1 MDSKQRQLIKK
12 YVDLVIDR
20 WRLIV
25 ASLLVAITVG
35 LGYYLYVPKLYE
47 STSLLSYEQRQINP
61 AKMDPEQ
68 GKANLGDTLATLK
81 ELVLSRNSLEKV
93 ITQFNLYE
101 EARKRLPLEDVIESM
116 RKDIIIKP
124 ASKGDTFSVTY
135 QGPDPQKVMRVTNSL
150 ASLFI
155 EENLKYREIRATET
169 SKYTKDELAMSK
181 KVLDEKEVL
190 MRDYKL
196 KYFNEMP
203 EQRESNLARLKALN
217 DQSQGIQNSIQELER
232 TKVMAQE
239 QMAWKQRLGALRGP
253 SGPVAATASGQQ
265 GESNAERLQR
275 LRGHLNDLLL
285 KYTDLHPEVRRTR
298 QLIAQLEEGKGRQ
311 AQAPSRPLSSSAPS
325 RANLMDGM
333 EGQRLQIQLK
343 QIDAN
348 IEQLKA
354 SQATIPA
361 EIEKYQRWV
370 EAAPIR
376 EAEWKGLTRDY
387 EELRRHYD
395 NLVAQNLQAQS
406 AEKLEQNQKGSKF
419 KVIDSARLPEKP
431 AKPNFFKIFLVA
443 IAAGLAMSVGSVV
456 GLEFMDTS
464 FKDAREVED
473 YLGVPVIS
481 AITYLEK
488 DAELRRKQFLL
499 RLSVTLVSI
508 YATILLAAITYL
520 WIKGMIIV

>member
-12 YVDLVIDR
+12 YADLVIDR
-20 WRLIV
+20 WLLIA
-25 ASLLVAITVG
+25 ASLLIAITAG
-35 LGYYLYVPKLYE
+35 LGYYLYVPKVYE
-47 STSLLSYEQRQINP
+47 SISLLSFEQRQINP

-68 GKANLGDTLATLK
+68 GRVNLGETLATLK

-93 ITQFNLYE
+93 ITQFGLYE
-101 EARKRLPLEDVIESM
+101 EARKRLPIEDVIETM

-124 ASKGDTFSVTY
+124 ANKGDTFSVSY
-135 QGPDPQKVMRVTNSL
+135 QGLDPQKVMRVTNSL

-155 EENLKYREIRATET
+155 EENLKYREVRATET
-169 SKYTKDELAMSK
+169 SKYTEEELAMSK
-181 KVLDEKEVL
+181 KVLDGKEVL

-203 EQRESNLARLKALN
+203 EQRESNLARLKALIE
-217 DQSQGIQNSIQELER
+217 QSQGIQNSIQELER

-239 QMAWKQRLGALRGP
+239 QASWSKRL
-253 SGPVAATASGQQ
+253 AATRSPGAPAAASGQQ
-265 GESNAERLQR
+265 GETNAERLQR
-275 LRGHLNDLLL
+275 LRRHLDELLL
-285 KYTDLHPEVRRTR
+285 KYTEQHPEVRRTR
-298 QLIAQLEEGKGRQ
+298 QLIVQLEGGKGGQ
-311 AQAPSRPLSSSAPS
+311 AQALPRSAPSSAPS

-333 EGQRLQIQLK
+333 EGQRLQLQLK

-348 IEQLKA
+348 IVQLRA

-370 EAAPIR
+370 EAAPVR

-431 AKPNFFKIFLVA
+431 AKPNFLKIFLAA
-443 IAAGLAMSVGSVV
+443 IVAGLALSVGAVV

-473 YLGVPVIS
+473 YLGVPLVS

-488 DAELRRKQFLL
+488 DAEILRKQFLL
-499 RLSVTLVSI
+499 RLSVALVSI
-508 YATILLAAITYL
+508 YATILLAVITYL